1 MRGAQRIHLGR
12 ERNHFKVWVAFSL
25 RMAKESVS
33 SRLCFRLK
41 EIQIFVASNLKSDF
55 LVEGEGSHL
64 FSKETFIMA
73 FKAMLRSL
81 QN

>member
-1 MRGAQRIHLGR
+1 
-12 ERNHFKVWVAFSL
+12 
-25 RMAKESVS
+25 MARDSVS
-33 SRLCFRLK
+33 SRLCFRLR

-55 LVEGEGSHL
+55 LVEGQGSHF
-64 FSKETFIMA
+64 FSKETFVMA